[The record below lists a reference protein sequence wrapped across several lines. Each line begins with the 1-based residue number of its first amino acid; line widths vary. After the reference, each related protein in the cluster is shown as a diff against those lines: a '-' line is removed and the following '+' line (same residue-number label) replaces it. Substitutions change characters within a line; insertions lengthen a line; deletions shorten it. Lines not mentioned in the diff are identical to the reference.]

1 MLHTEAVDDS
11 TLELL
16 KSLQSKEY
24 LKGFFLTGGTALALY
39 LGHRKSADI
48 DLFSN
53 FGFDVSQMLENINHD
68 FQFQLLYSSTNTIRL
83 MMHWFLRVLYT
94 LMMLTILIGRF

>member
-1 MLHTEAVDDS
+1 MLFTEAVDDS

-39 LGHRKSADI
+39 LGHRKSVDIAD
-48 DLFSN
+48 
-53 FGFDVSQMLENINHD
+53 MLD
-68 FQFQLLYSSTNTIRL
+68 STI
-83 MMHWFLRVLYT
+83 
-94 LMMLTILIGRF
+94 